1 MNMKRFLTVLA
12 ASAMLHLATSARAAD
27 AGSCYSIGDSDARAH
42 CIAKARK
49 EPGMCYSIKSSDLRA
64 ACLAEV
70 RR

>member
-1 MNMKRFLTVLA
+1 MKHLLTLLA
-12 ASAMLHLATSARAAD
+12 ATAMLHLATSARAAD
-27 AGSCYSIGDSDARAH
+27 AGACYTISDSDARAH

-49 EPGMCYSIKSSDLRA
+49 EPGMCYSIKSSDVRA

>member
-1 MNMKRFLTVLA
+1 LNVKRFLSLLVAT
-12 ASAMLHLATSARAAD
+12 AMLHLATSAHAAD
-27 AGSCYSIGDSDARAH
+27 ASTCYTIGHSDARAH
-42 CIAKARK
+42 CIAKAPK